1 MLGLLPAEGRDKIL
15 EGALLSITLN
25 PFVFATITPVTR
37 WVRARPAVYS
47 RLERGAT
54 RLGTLPEN
62 PHSNPLRDHAVIVGF
77 GRVGSKIGAALAQE
91 GVPYVV
97 IERDLPL
104 VDTLRQRGIRAIYGD
119 ASAPGVM
126 ERAGIQNAK
135 LLVVASPDHYAA
147 RRVLELARK
156 KNPHVD
162 TVVRTHSDQELEHF
176 EKQGVGRVMMGER
189 ELALAMADYARDAMM
204 KKGGS

>member
-1 MLGLLPAEGRDKIL
+1 
-15 EGALLSITLN
+15 
-25 PFVFATITPVTR
+25 
-37 WVRARPAVYS
+37 
-47 RLERGAT
+47 
-54 RLGTLPEN
+54 LGTLPEH
-62 PHSNPLRDHAVIVGF
+62 PRSNPLRDHAVIVGF
-77 GRVGSKIGAALAQE
+77 GRVGSMIGSALAQE
-91 GVPYVV
+91 GLPYVV
-97 IERDLPL
+97 IERDLRL
-104 VDTLRQRGIRAIYGD
+104 VNTLRERGIRAIYGD

-126 ERAGIQNAK
+126 ERVGIQNAK

-156 KNPHVD
+156 KSPHID

-176 EKQGVGRVMMGER
+176 EKQGVGRVTMGER